1 MCLGVD
7 TYGIGIGKGTHVS
20 VFTCLMC
27 GNFDSHLKWPFRGN
41 VTIQLV
47 NQLEDKKH
55 HTDSYS

>member
-1 MCLGVD
+1 MCLRVD
-7 TYGIGIGKGTHVS
+7 TYGVGIGKDIHVS
-20 VFTCLMC
+20 VFTCLMR

-55 HTDSYS
+55 LICLQ